1 MLIFTPHCPQCC
13 LLKYNFGVCPQD
25 IDLRSQLSSGK
36 KIFLMFSLSFKKISG
51 FLGTCAM
58 ATVRVHVCIYVCMYE
73 VSHVCFFHGKR
84 CSMLVRATSS
94 CGVLLLS
101 HLGKGRRRCR
111 GGTGIFIFSLHPCV
125 HLMGLKLCHT
135 LSVLNILLRNAVS
148 TTAVVPLARLNLR
161 LPELRLSSSLT

>member
-1 MLIFTPHCPQCC
+1 
-13 LLKYNFGVCPQD
+13 
-25 IDLRSQLSSGK
+25 
-36 KIFLMFSLSFKKISG
+36 MFSLSFKKISG

-101 HLGKGRRRCR
+101 HLGKGRRHCR
-111 GGTGIFIFSLHPCV
+111 GGTGIFMFSLHSHV
-125 HLMGLKLCHT
+125 HSMGLKLCPT
-135 LSVLNILLRNAVS
+135 LSVLNILLRMLFRPLPLFLLQDWISVCQSSDCLLHSLSLDFVIWLSDSN
-148 TTAVVPLARLNLR
+148 TTL
-161 LPELRLSSSLT
+161 LSLFC